1 MLPTRF
7 NVDYKL
13 TNWIMRSPAPWW
25 ARQCCAYVSSIY
37 DNLHSTYQYTSISL
51 VKMVEGVDIFR
62 HPNLCSDQMTNY
74 IIRQQLQQDFISQS
88 NATPTIPS

>member
-1 MLPTRF
+1 MLGGPGPCPPPLSPP
-7 NVDYKL
+7 L
-13 TNWIMRSPAPWW
+13 TGDTNI
-25 ARQCCAYVSSIY
+25 IY
-37 DNLHSTYQYTSISL
+37 DSLPSTCHTPISL

>member
-1 MLPTRF
+1 MFFYNT
-7 NVDYKL
+7 
-13 TNWIMRSPAPWW
+13 PAN
-25 ARQCCAYVSSIY
+25 IY

-62 HPNLCSDQMTNY
+62 YPNLCSDQMTNY
-74 IIRQQLQQDFISQS
+74 IIRQRLQQDFISQS